1 MKKVGY
7 SIHHLKMF
15 VNMRYLVIILELQT
29 CFRARIQWYV
39 MEDLAAIF
47 ILNHQKLA
55 DRNDH

>member
-29 CFRARIQWYV
+29 CFRARIQWHV

-47 ILNHQKLA
+47 ILNHQKVL

>member
-39 MEDLAAIF
+39 MKDLAAIF
-47 ILNHQKLA
+47 ILNHQKLS